1 MTLLSIE
8 CFEKA
13 PFFFYLS
20 LSNVLKKDSTIQK
33 NTNSIQNNT
42 GHKKYSLSLISLQP
56 LRILML
62 FIVPPYNR
70 YRFVY

>member
-1 MTLLSIE
+1 MTLLSME

-13 PFFFYLS
+13 PFFFLPFSIKCFKERLYYL
-20 LSNVLKKDSTIQK
+20 KK

-62 FIVPPYNR
+62 FIVP
-70 YRFVY
+70 